1 MTTRVWKIGDSDCP
15 ICAEMARYDRTE
27 IYARGAYY
35 RTLNL
40 DDLQHNPQIRDYLKE
55 NVVTGDGTID
65 IPVYVVEWRGILIG
79 WLQGQIERPD
89 FKKKLVEILAN
100 RKK

>member
-1 MTTRVWKIGDSDCP
+1 MTARKSTQEEP
-15 ICAEMARYDRTE
+15 ITALLTST
-27 IYARGAYY
+27 IFS
-35 RTLNL
+35 TT
-40 DDLQHNPQIRDYLKE
+40 PQIRDYLKE
-55 NVVTGDGTID
+55 NVVAEDGTID

-79 WLQGQIERPD
+79 WLQGQIERPS